1 MNGCPKV
8 KCPHHYK
15 DCGGFLQHTGL
26 LGAVQPIVL
35 HPVEEEAQGQHPGHR
50 HQQQGDQEPG
60 HVLLV
65 APDLEVILTPVT
77 DIDHVLL
84 QPQALA
90 DTNFVTEEREWR
102 LLWNGGSLLLD
113 IGVV

>member
-1 MNGCPKV
+1 MDPRICV
-8 KCPHHYK
+8 TSPHHYK
-15 DCGGFLQHTGL
+15 DCGGFLQHAGL
-26 LGAVQPIVL
+26 LGAIEPVVL
-35 HPVEEEAQGQHPGHR
+35 HPVEEEAQRQHPGHR
-50 HQQQGDQEPG
+50 HQQQGDEEPG

-65 APDLEVILTPVT
+65 APHLQVILSPVA

-102 LLWNGGSLLLD
+102 LLLKGGPLLLD